1 MDFKTL
7 NRAQNQS
14 KSNLSQT
21 QEMDDQAAEPNQQ
34 PQQSTP
40 TQVGGKMLGQG
51 VYGCAFRPPLKC
63 ITLKRKPMGKLST
76 NQTRVGK
83 ITAVSDAVNEFDM
96 SKKLAAIKDAK
107 DYFVLIEEMC
117 RPQPGKLQ
125 TDPDLPKCDAMKYV
139 SLPTQAQ
146 LIMPFGGKPLAT
158 TPINPRNID
167 FFALGQHLLE
177 AGTLLLEARLVHCDL
192 HLMNVLLQS
201 PKKSRFIDFGL
212 AWSPDELTVSN
223 VRQLYR
229 QFNAKI
235 SQEPPEV
242 SYLNGVFVQSVD
254 TTQVLAAITKDKLP
268 FQLIHKIF
276 GVTPNIQTA
285 QLAKFLQSSKAVKE
299 GNQTQYYKLYWNK
312 YDAWGLGV
320 MLLTL
325 YGMLGMYPEFTNSQE
340 YKKNNTQALKAIYS
354 LCMCD
359 PGLRATAAEAL
370 RMWAPQSSV
379 LQRPTVKKMLKE
391 QDEERKALGKIIGLG
406 V

>member
-1 MDFKTL
+1 
-7 NRAQNQS
+7 
-14 KSNLSQT
+14 
-21 QEMDDQAAEPNQQ
+21 MDDQSVEQD
-34 PQQSTP
+34 QQSIQLQPPP
-40 TQVGGKMLGQG
+40 TQFGGKMLGQG
-51 VYGCAFRPPLKC
+51 VYGCAFKPPLKC
-63 ITLKRKPMGKLST
+63 ITLKRKPLGKDRD
-76 NQTRVGK
+76 NQNRVGK
-83 ITAVSDAVNEFDM
+83 ITSVSDAVNEFDM
-96 SKKLAAIKDAK
+96 SKKLAAIKDTK

-139 SLPTQAQ
+139 FLPTQAQ

-158 TPINPRNID
+158 TPINPRNLD

-212 AWSPDELTVSN
+212 AWCPDELTVSN
-223 VRQLYR
+223 VRQMYR

-235 SQEPPEV
+235 GQEPPEV
-242 SYLNGVFVQSVD
+242 SYLNGKFVQGLESEAVL
-254 TTQVLAAITKDKLP
+254 TQILKDKLP
-268 FQLIHKIF
+268 LQLIYKVF
-276 GVTPNIQTA
+276 GLSQMEQIS
-285 QLAKFLQSSKAVKE
+285 QLRKFLKSSRAILE
-299 GNQTQYYKLYWNK
+299 ENQTQFYKLYWNK

-340 YKKNNTQALKAIYS
+340 YKKHNQRARKAIFS
-354 LCMCD
+354 LCIMD

-370 RMWAPQSSV
+370 RTWAPESPI
-379 LQRPTVKKMLKE
+379 LKRPLVQKILKE
-391 QDEERKALGKIIGLG
+391 QDEEHAALWKVIHPG